1 MKAQPTTASAGIAA
15 AKIAAI
21 LLIAALALSCSAAC
35 QASKMPRADIE
46 YLNLLLT
53 IAAISSSLAVLFV
66 TQRNMVRVLV
76 NVPMLLV
83 CTVLGIVA
91 VSVTAKGE
99 GDSAA
104 NFGIMVFFGGSS
116 GAILGYIVL
125 TLAWAFAKWVSP
137 WLHPPG
143 ADSAPP
149 GDSGI
154 PPWRWESDGAKG
166 A

>member
-46 YLNLLLT
+46 YLNLLIT

-83 CTVLGIVA
+83 CTVLGILA
-91 VSVTAKGE
+91 VSVTAKSE
-99 GDSAA
+99 AESAA

-116 GAILGYIVL
+116 GAILGYILL
-125 TLAWAFAKWVSP
+125 TLAWTFAKWGN
-137 WLHPPG
+137 WWHQPPG
-143 ADSAPP
+143 ANRASP
-149 GDSGI
+149 GESGI
-154 PPWRWESDGAKG
+154 PPWRWESNGAKG